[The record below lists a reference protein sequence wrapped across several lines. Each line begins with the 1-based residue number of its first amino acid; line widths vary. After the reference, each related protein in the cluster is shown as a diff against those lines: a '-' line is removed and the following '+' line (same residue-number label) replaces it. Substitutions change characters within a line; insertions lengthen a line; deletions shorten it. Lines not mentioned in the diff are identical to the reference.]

1 MIAEAAPNSVP
12 VQMLVATGQLAF
24 TWYLAHI
31 ILGLGTIEALGLT
44 GTQPPMIALLAAL
57 ILFTAA
63 ALISWGWKVGA
74 PRAARMVDAR
84 RLRLTNAEILCAIF
98 APLALSME
106 DSRREIAAP
115 TNFAL
120 ILSSLKE

>member
-1 MIAEAAPNSVP
+1 MQRILSRRGAFLISAGGLAVAIIALSLMIAEAAPNSVP

-63 ALISWGWKVGA
+63 ALISSGWKK
-74 PRAARMVDAR
+74 RARHG
-84 RLRLTNAEILCAIF
+84 
-98 APLALSME
+98 PLEWLM
-106 DSRREIAAP
+106 RVVCG
-115 TNFAL
+115 
-120 ILSSLKE
+120 